1 MMEIATE
8 VSQYFQ
14 ENLPL
19 SLVIALAVG
28 FLASKTVTHWEK
40 SNIFVYFLIG
50 ALGSFLGQF
59 VERYIG
65 LKEVLDQVAAM
76 TLLFDVV
83 IAYLG
88 SFVIAA
94 IAHLFKPM

>member
-1 MMEIATE
+1 MTEIATE
-8 VSQYFQ
+8 VLQYFQ
-14 ENLPL
+14 ENL
-19 SLVIALAVG
+19 LVALVTAFVVG

-59 VERYIG
+59 VVRYIG
-65 LKEVLDQVAAM
+65 LKETLDQAVGMA
-76 TLLFDVV
+76 LLFDVV
-83 IAYLG
+83 IAYFG

>member
-1 MMEIATE
+1 MMEIAAE

-14 ENLPL
+14 ENLFAA
-19 SLVIALAVG
+19 LVIAFVVG

-40 SNIFVYFLIG
+40 SNIFVYFFIG

-59 VERYIG
+59 VVRYVG
-65 LKEVLDQVAAM
+65 LKETLDQAAGM
-76 TLLFDVV
+76 AILFDVL

-88 SFVIAA
+88 SFAVAA

>member
-8 VSQYFQ
+8 VLQYFQ
-14 ENLPL
+14 ENLLL
-19 SLVIALAVG
+19 SLAIAFVVG

-65 LKEVLDQVAAM
+65 LKDVLDQVAAM
-76 TLLFDVV
+76 ALLFDVL
-83 IAYLG
+83 IAYFG
-88 SFVIAA
+88 SFVVAA
-94 IAHLFKPM
+94 IVHLFKPM